1 MTETNNNAG
10 PNISYIQVPSIDNN
24 NAYNMQRNNMMAATP
39 TQPGMLSQ
47 QAPAPPNGA
56 PTNMAAFMQ
65 QSGAAQ
71 MYAAFAQMQQQQ
83 QQHGSIAGGIPN
95 NMGMDPNSNHA
106 NPSLAVNARPTFVN
120 AKQYR
125 RILKRRAARE
135 KLEEFYRVRKAAQDA
150 KKPYMHESRH
160 KHAMK
165 RPRGPGGRFLTKDE
179 LEIYYKDNPENGPKQ
194 EEDAKRAK
202 VGIN

>member
-83 QQHGSIAGGIPN
+83 QHGGIAGGIPN

>member
-1 MTETNNNAG
+1 
-10 PNISYIQVPSIDNN
+10 
-24 NAYNMQRNNMMAATP
+24 MMAATP

-83 QQHGSIAGGIPN
+83 HHGGIAGGIPN

>member
-1 MTETNNNAG
+1 
-10 PNISYIQVPSIDNN
+10 
-24 NAYNMQRNNMMAATP
+24 MMAATP

-83 QQHGSIAGGIPN
+83 QHGGIAGGIPN

-179 LEIYYKDNPENGPKQ
+179 LEIYYKDNPENDPKQ